1 MAKGVPKMLS
11 SLSATPSP
19 SPSHWATYTRLFRY
33 LLSPPTRNKK
43 KYSKARPKSKKK
55 TKNRLASGKKKLEKK
70 TKLQTKNYK
79 QQKVIKVEFRLG
91 SPVELINLLY
101 PLPRKNAKAEKHFSC
116 PVSQL
121 DLRIFKNSITYGRGR
136 GGGWLSR
143 DLECE
148 LKTFFRSEYL
158 KILLLKLSRVLNPTK
173 SPWNHLAD

>member
-1 MAKGVPKMLS
+1 VCRKCCRLCLRPPPPPHPTEPHIPVPFAIFCPRQRAIKKNILRQDPK
-11 SLSATPSP
+11 A
-19 SPSHWATYTRLFRY
+19 
-33 LLSPPTRNKK
+33 KK
-43 KYSKARPKSKKK
+43 KPKTVWLAEKKNWK
-55 TKNRLASGKKKLEKK
+55 KK

-101 PLPRKNAKAEKHFSC
+101 PLHRKNAKAEKHFSC

-121 DLRIFKNSITYGRGR
+121 DLRIFKNSITV
-136 GGGWLSR
+136 GGWLSR

>member
-43 KYSKARPKSKKK
+43 KNILRQDPKAKKK
-55 TKNRLASGKKKLEKK
+55 PKTVWLAEKKNWKKK

-101 PLPRKNAKAEKHFSC
+101 PLHRKNAKAEKHFSC

-136 GGGWLSR
+136 GGGVGCPGISNVNW
-143 DLECE
+143 
-148 LKTFFRSEYL
+148 
-158 KILLLKLSRVLNPTK
+158 KLSFARNT
-173 SPWNHLAD
+173 